1 MTKSVE
7 EAYAEW
13 LELYNRWL
21 EKQEEYESLRSGVD
35 KAFASKAAVIG
46 VYPPIEVFD
55 ELEKLLGE
63 LNDLVRKIDTVCR
76 NLDLN

>member
-7 EAYAEW
+7 EAYDEW

-21 EKQEEYESLRSGVD
+21 EKQEEYESLRSAVD
-35 KAFASKAAVIG
+35 KALASKAAVIG
-46 VYPPIEVFD
+46 VYPPIEVLD

-63 LNDLVRKIDTVCR
+63 LNDLERKRDAVCR
-76 NLDLN
+76 NLDLK

>member
-7 EAYAEW
+7 EAYDEW

-21 EKQEEYESLRSGVD
+21 EKQEEYESLRSAVD
-35 KAFASKAAVIG
+35 MALASKAAVIG
-46 VYPPIEVFD
+46 VYPPIEVLD

-63 LNDLVRKIDTVCR
+63 LNDLERERDAVCR
-76 NLDLN
+76 NLDLK